1 MYLLICMIILA
12 LVTYIPRSLP
22 LILNKQ
28 IKSNYIKSFLYYMP
42 YCVLATMTFPSILYS
57 TQSFLFSLIGTL
69 VAIFFAYKEKSLIQV
84 AMLSA
89 LTIYAFNLLF

>member
-42 YCVLATMTFPSILYS
+42 YCVLATMIFPSVLYS
-57 TQSFLFSLIGTL
+57 TQSFLFSLIGTV
-69 VAIFFAYKEKSLIQV
+69 VAVFLAYKEKSLIEA

-89 LTIYAFNLLF
+89 LTIYALNLLF